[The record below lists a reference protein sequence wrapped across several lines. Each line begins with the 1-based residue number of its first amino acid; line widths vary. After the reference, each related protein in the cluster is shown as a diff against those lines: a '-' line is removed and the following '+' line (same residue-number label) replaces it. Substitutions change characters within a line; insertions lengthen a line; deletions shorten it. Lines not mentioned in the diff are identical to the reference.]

1 MSAQQQ
7 LQEILFAFVPYIE
20 EQTAVIQNR
29 DYYRAEEI
37 EALRVQEYWD
47 SMIAEEAEG
56 YRNNPEEYARKLAE
70 TAEREKKLS

>member
-1 MSAQQQ
+1 MVLREKDMSKLPVSVQ
-7 LQEILFAFVPYIE
+7 LTEVLSAFVPYIE

-29 DYYRAEEI
+29 DYYRGETI

-56 YRNNPEEYARKLAE
+56 YRNNPE
-70 TAEREKKLS
+70 